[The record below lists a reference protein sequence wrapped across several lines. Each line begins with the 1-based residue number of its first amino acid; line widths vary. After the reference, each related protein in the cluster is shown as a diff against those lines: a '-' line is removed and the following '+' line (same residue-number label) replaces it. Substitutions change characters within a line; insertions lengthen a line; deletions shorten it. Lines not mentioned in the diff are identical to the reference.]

1 MADFRLFRPRTN
13 RVWLWSGCLAALAF
27 LFWAWGTFYRD
38 PTTHRRARLAGE
50 AANFGAER
58 TAVIPVVATPL
69 DSVKPIEAG
78 DLGLLVELRGTA
90 LSPVRRSAVWV
101 GATDGR
107 RILVRFEPQPPA
119 EALRQ
124 IYPGSAIALDGYLQK
139 LALAEFKVW
148 MDTLGVSIPRPP
160 PGVKF
165 GDVPDPGFA
174 HIDSLFI
181 KEYYVSVRPEA
192 LTPATPTAP

>member
-1 MADFRLFRPRTN
+1 MADFRLFRPRTH
-13 RVWLWSGCLAALAF
+13 RVWLWSGCLAALA
-27 LFWAWGTFYRD
+27 LGFWAWGTFYRD
-38 PTTHRRARLAGE
+38 PTAHRRARLAGE

-58 TAVIPVVATPL
+58 TAVIPVVPTPF
-69 DSVKPIEAG
+69 DNVKPIDAG
-78 DLGLLVELRGTA
+78 DLGLLVHIRGTA

-107 RILVRFEPQPPA
+107 RILVRFEPPPA
-119 EALRQ
+119 PEALRQ
-124 IYPGSAIALDGYLQK
+124 VYPGSAISLDGYLQK

-174 HIDSLFI
+174 RIDSLFI
-181 KEYYVSVRPEA
+181 KEYYISVRPEA
-192 LTPATPTAP
+192 LTPAPAAP

>member
-13 RVWLWSGCLAALAF
+13 RVWLWTCCLAAIAF
-27 LFWAWGTFYRD
+27 LFWSWGTFYRD
-38 PTTHRRARLAGE
+38 PTAHRKARLAGE

-58 TAVIPVVATPL
+58 TPVIPVVATPF

-78 DLGLLVELRGTA
+78 DLGLLVRIRGTT

-101 GATDGR
+101 AATDGR
-107 RILVRFEPQPPA
+107 RILVRFEPPPA
-119 EALRQ
+119 EALRSM
-124 IYPGSAIALDGYLQK
+124 YPGAAIDLDGYLQK

-174 HIDSLFI
+174 RLDSLFI

-192 LTPATPTAP
+192 LTPAPAAAP